1 MILYRRTFTQSGLI
15 AGENQITVL
24 PYRSRREIM
33 FRRATFIPSTSSIS
47 EIKLEVNNEI
57 VSEGAI
63 GAVEYLQQIGDGR
76 NAKVP
81 QSGYE
86 VYDRAYRGRLGNDLP
101 MSGVQDFRFL
111 VTAAGALDATIIYE
125 TVGQLQ
131 G

>member
-1 MILYRRTFTQSGLI
+1 
-15 AGENQITVL
+15 
-24 PYRSRREIM
+24 M